1 MVQPKTTIKK
11 SGPRPNSKQDSNNWK
26 NTMLPPARSKKPII
40 SKTRFVN
47 GLQCPKRLY
56 WEIHEPDAPELIP
69 APGLQHVFSRGHVV
83 GDRAQ
88 EYFPGGVLIGFE
100 PYERAKKAEATRN
113 AIDQGASVIYEASFF
128 VDNLFCSADIL
139 HRNSSG
145 WTLTEVKSS
154 LNVSDVY
161 VHDVAIQT
169 YMARLSG
176 IDVNKMEVMVLNRD
190 CRYPDLSNLFRQ
202 QDVTADV
209 LSQQVGLSDKV
220 NSFFKILDG
229 DLPKINPGAHCN
241 SPYRCPFVGRCCPQT
256 PSNHISEFYRASE
269 SLKQQLESQNLSLI
283 SDIKPGS
290 ESFNKLSPI
299 QQRQVTTL
307 LSGTLYSDHVGLKN
321 ILDRFRGMKNLG
333 FLDFETVMPAIPVW
347 DGCSPFEQVPVQFS
361 AIMCTNGSLDN
372 PIHSDYFPSSG
383 GDPRE
388 LEAQSLVAA
397 LRDADVIFAYSSSM
411 EGRCIRHL
419 QNAVPRYHDEL

>member
-1 MVQPKTTIKK
+1 
-11 SGPRPNSKQDSNNWK
+11 
-26 NTMLPPARSKKPII
+26 
-40 SKTRFVN
+40 
-47 GLQCPKRLY
+47 
-56 WEIHEPDAPELIP
+56 
-69 APGLQHVFSRGHVV
+69 
-83 GDRAQ
+83 
-88 EYFPGGVLIGFE
+88 
-100 PYERAKKAEATRN
+100 
-113 AIDQGASVIYEASFF
+113 
-128 VDNLFCSADIL
+128 
-139 HRNSSG
+139 
-145 WTLTEVKSS
+145 
-154 LNVSDVY
+154 
-161 VHDVAIQT
+161 
-169 YMARLSG
+169 
-176 IDVNKMEVMVLNRD
+176 EVMVLNRD

-209 LSQQVGLSDKV
+209 LSQQVGLTDKV

-256 PSNHISEFYRASE
+256 PPNHISEFYRTSAS
-269 SLKQQLESQNLSLI
+269 LNQQLESQNLSLI

-321 ILDRFRGMKNLG
+321 ILDRFRGTKNIG
-333 FLDFETVMPAIPVW
+333 FLDFETIMPAIPVW

-372 PIHSDYFPSSG
+372 PIYSDYFPLPG

-419 QNAVPRYHDEL
+419 QNAVPKYRDELEQIRTKLVDLLPIVRNHVYHPNFRGSFSLKSVFPALLPNERGYVGLSIADGGTAQEVLENILFSPEKLTLDADQARGALIEYCRQDTLGLLKILKYLLEKSS